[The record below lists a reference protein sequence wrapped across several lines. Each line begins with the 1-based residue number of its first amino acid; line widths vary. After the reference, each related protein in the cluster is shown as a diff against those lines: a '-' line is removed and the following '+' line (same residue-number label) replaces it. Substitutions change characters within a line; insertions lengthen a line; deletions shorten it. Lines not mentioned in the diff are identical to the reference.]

1 MRDLSVARIDFSR
14 RRRVEWSG
22 ESVRALQCPLTA
34 HLLCLLGQN
43 IFSKQTEIVVGPLSQ
58 SETNQVARSKD
69 LLGYWLGREQWM
81 ISIL

>member
-43 IFSKQTEIVVGPLSQ
+43 IFSKQTEIVVGRLTQ
-58 SETNQVARSKD
+58 SGRQKPSNIE
-69 LLGYWLGREQWM
+69 LLLAGKEQWM
-81 ISIL
+81 INIVI